1 MIQRIQSLYLLLAAL
16 CFFVL
21 LMLDLPYGSPAA
33 ADAWFTP
40 FVMIGA
46 VLLGLASLG
55 SILLYKN
62 REQQLRVING
72 VQLAAVAFL
81 IVFFGGLYFAGDL
94 HFQRG
99 GATDAE
105 KVVSLF
111 LPILGYVMLFLARRG
126 VAADIALVRS
136 MDRLR

>member
-72 VQLAAVAFL
+72 VQLAAVAYLVVFL
-81 IVFFGGLYFAGDL
+81 GRLYIAGDIQL
-94 HFQRG
+94 LSRG
-99 GATDAE
+99 TYD
-105 KVVSLF
+105 
-111 LPILGYVMLFLARRG
+111 
-126 VAADIALVRS
+126 
-136 MDRLR
+136 